1 MPEDPQNPS
10 KEITV
15 DSSSKESELDSDT
28 PDVGIGLIILGGIC
42 LLFGIALGLVFTLK

>member
-15 DSSSKESELDSDT
+15 DSASKESELDSDT